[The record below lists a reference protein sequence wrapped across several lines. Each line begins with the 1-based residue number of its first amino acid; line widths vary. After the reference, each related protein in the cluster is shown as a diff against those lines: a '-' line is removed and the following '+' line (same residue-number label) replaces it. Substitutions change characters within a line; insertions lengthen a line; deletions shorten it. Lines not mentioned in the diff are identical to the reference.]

1 MLRDAGLAAGRV
13 QARCGF
19 KIFDDTIHKEA
30 MLRLELEPALRKAL
44 QNNQLV
50 MHYQPIVSLKHGD
63 VTGYEALVRWQ
74 HPEKGVIMPE
84 NFISIA
90 EETGLIIPLGS
101 WVLNEVCRQAAQW
114 QKAGKNNNHF
124 TISVNISAHQFT
136 DPQFLSILQS
146 ALSAYGISNRS
157 LSLELT
163 ETALIEN
170 SQQLLEVLD
179 ELRRINVGTSL
190 DDFGTGYCSLNY
202 LHRYPFDT
210 LKIDQSFIR
219 QINTNL
225 RNQAIVG
232 STIDLAHRLGM
243 QVIAEGIESTEEMET
258 LQGLNCEYGQG
269 WLYGQPCVSASV

>member
-1 MLRDAGLAAGRV
+1 
-13 QARCGF
+13 
-19 KIFDDTIHKEA
+19 
-30 MLRLELEPALRKAL
+30 
-44 QNNQLV
+44 
-50 MHYQPIVSLKHGD
+50 
-63 VTGYEALVRWQ
+63 
-74 HPEKGVIMPE
+74 VI
-84 NFISIA
+84 
-90 EETGLIIPLGS
+90 
-101 WVLNEVCRQAAQW
+101 NEVCRQAARW
-114 QKAGKNNNHF
+114 QKAAKNNNHL

-136 DPQFLSILQS
+136 DPQFISIIQS
-146 ALSAYGISNRS
+146 ALAAYGISNKS

-219 QINTNL
+219 QINTNT

-232 STIDLAHRLGM
+232 STIELAHRLGM
-243 QVIAEGIESTEEMET
+243 QVVAEGIESTEEMET

-269 WLYGQPCVSASV
+269 WLYGQPCCVSESV